1 MNLYI
6 SFFAASL
13 ALAIMPGPDNLFV
26 LAESLAKG
34 AKRGILITA
43 GLCLGI
49 CMHTALCATGISLVI
64 SQTPS
69 LYVCLQFLGACY
81 LAILAFEA
89 SRETPKAAEVKTDT
103 KSENMLKT
111 LLRGF
116 LMNALNPKVA
126 LFFLALMPQFIRE
139 GDISIPVQ
147 FVILGG
153 IFMLSVLVVFNAISL
168 LASKFAN
175 LIKSFKF
182 LLIMKWVRVILFS
195 SISFAMLAESV
206 KIIS

>member
-1 MNLYI
+1 MNLYV

-34 AKRGILITA
+34 AKRGILITL

-49 CMHTALCATGISLVI
+49 CMHTALCATGISLLI

-69 LYVCLQFLGACY
+69 LYLCLQFLGACY

-89 SRETPKAAEVKTDT
+89 SRETPKPSEVKIGI
-103 KSENMLKT
+103 KSESLLKT
-111 LLRGF
+111 ILRGF

-139 GDISIPVQ
+139 GETPIPVQ
-147 FVILGG
+147 FMILGG
-153 IFMLSVLVVFNAISL
+153 IFMLSVLIVFNAIAL
-168 LASKFAN
+168 LASKFAK
-175 LIKSFKF
+175 LVGSFKF
-182 LLIMKWVRVILFS
+182 LVIMKWIRVILFA
-195 SISFAMLAESV
+195 SISFAMILEAA
-206 KIIS
+206 KILF

>member
-1 MNLYI
+1 MNLYV

-13 ALAIMPGPDNLFV
+13 ALAVMPGPDNLFV

-34 AKRGILITA
+34 AKRGILITL

-49 CMHTALCATGISLVI
+49 CMHTALCATGISLLI

-69 LYVCLQFLGACY
+69 LYLCLQFLGACY

-89 SRETPKAAEVKTDT
+89 SRETPKPSELKIGI
-103 KSENMLKT
+103 KSESLLKT
-111 LLRGF
+111 ILRGF

-139 GDISIPVQ
+139 GETPIPVQ
-147 FVILGG
+147 FMILGG
-153 IFMLSVLVVFNAISL
+153 IFMLSVLIVFNAIAL
-168 LASKFAN
+168 LASKFAK
-175 LIKSFKF
+175 LVESFKF
-182 LLIMKWVRVILFS
+182 LVIMKWIRVILFA
-195 SISFAMLAESV
+195 SISFAMILEAA
-206 KIIS
+206 KILF

>member
-34 AKRGILITA
+34 AKRGILITL

-49 CMHTALCATGISLVI
+49 CMHTALCATGVSLLI
-64 SQTPS
+64 SQTPA

-81 LAILAFEA
+81 LAFLAFEA
-89 SRETPKAAEVKTDT
+89 SRETPKAEDIKTDA
-103 KSENMLKT
+103 KSENLFKT

-139 GDISIPVQ
+139 GETPIPAQ
-147 FVILGG
+147 FMILGG
-153 IFMLSVLVVFNAISL
+153 IFMLSVLIVFNAIAL

-175 LIKSFKF
+175 LVKSFKF
-182 LLIMKWVRVILFS
+182 LVIMKWVRAILFA
-195 SISFAMLAESV
+195 SISFAMLIESA
-206 KIIS
+206 KTIS

>member
-1 MNLYI
+1 
-6 SFFAASL
+6 
-13 ALAIMPGPDNLFV
+13 
-26 LAESLAKG
+26 
-34 AKRGILITA
+34 
-43 GLCLGI
+43 
-49 CMHTALCATGISLVI
+49 
-64 SQTPS
+64 
-69 LYVCLQFLGACY
+69 
-81 LAILAFEA
+81 
-89 SRETPKAAEVKTDT
+89 
-103 KSENMLKT
+103 
-111 LLRGF
+111 
-116 LMNALNPKVA
+116 MNALNPKVA

-182 LLIMKWVRVILFS
+182 LVIMKWVRVILFS
-195 SISFAMLAESV
+195 SISFAMLVESV

>member
-34 AKRGILITA
+34 AKRGILITV

-81 LAILAFEA
+81 LASLAFEA

-182 LLIMKWVRVILFS
+182 LVIMKWVRVILFS